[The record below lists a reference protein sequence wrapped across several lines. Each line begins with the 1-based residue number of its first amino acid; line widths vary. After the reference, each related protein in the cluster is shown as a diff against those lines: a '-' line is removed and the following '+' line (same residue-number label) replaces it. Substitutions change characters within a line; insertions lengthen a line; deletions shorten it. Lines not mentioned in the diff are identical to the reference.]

1 MKNVVSFPLQQST
14 SHNLTSAMPL
24 GGGPTAASLQ
34 AYAFTYIF
42 RGSVVLTA
50 ALSNYALEH
59 VGFAAPWLPWMV
71 LMPMMSMV
79 QSIRARRQKKQ
90 GLTNTTAADNTMR
103 LLQKSFLLILLVAM
117 VGACYVGWEVM
128 HPLLLVAYG
137 VSTYVAG
144 RVLRF
149 QPLQWGGVACG
160 LLGAVTTVLPADVQ
174 LLFIAAAMLGSYII
188 PGYLLRQHSQA

>member
-1 MKNVVSFPLQQST
+1 MKNVASLPLQST
-14 SHNLTSAMPL
+14 TSNLGNPVFT
-24 GGGPTAASLQ
+24 GGPTAASLQ
-34 AYAFTYIF
+34 GYASTYLL

-79 QSIRARRQKKQ
+79 QSIRARRQNKQ
-90 GLTNTTAADNTMR
+90 GLTGTTATDNTMR
-103 LLQKSFLLILLVAM
+103 LLQKSFLLLLLVAM
-117 VGACYVGWEVM
+117 IGACFVGWEIV

-137 VSTYVAG
+137 VSTYCAG

-149 QPLQWGGVACG
+149 RPLQWGGVACG
-160 LLGAVTTVLPADVQ
+160 VLGAMTAALPADIQ
-174 LLFIAAAMLGSYII
+174 LLFIAAAMVVSYLV
-188 PGYLLRQHSQA
+188 PGYLLSKHSHA